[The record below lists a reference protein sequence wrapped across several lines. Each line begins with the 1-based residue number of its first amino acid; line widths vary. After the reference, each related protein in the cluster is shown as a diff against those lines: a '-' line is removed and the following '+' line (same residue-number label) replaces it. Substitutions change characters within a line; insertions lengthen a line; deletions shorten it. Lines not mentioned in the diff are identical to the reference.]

1 VNLHNSG
8 PEVQAQVSEPGL
20 AVTVY
25 PEMLEPLGALA
36 VQVTS
41 AVVSVTTTV
50 LMEGA
55 LGAAYGVTVAVDDA
69 IPYT

>member
-1 VNLHNSG
+1 M
-8 PEVQAQVSEPGL
+8 E
-20 AVTVY
+20 T
-25 PEMLEPLGALA
+25 LEPFGALA

-41 AVVSVTTTV
+41 AVVSVTTIAV
-50 LMEGA
+50 MVGA